1 MTLQTD
7 LQEAVARV
15 QNDSQVL
22 HNIVHGDNQ
31 TLVPTE
37 GGDVKSVA
45 KAIKDIEDTIQ
56 QGLSDLG
63 AAGEQLAEAVADAE
77 DFRDQATEAAQ
88 TAQTLANA
96 LNLPTDLAGKA
107 GRLLAV
113 KEDESGYE
121 PIESKGVFY
130 GLRKDGAKLQAVS
143 GDGTFVA
150 KEFPVWFITL
160 PGVDFSIGP
169 DGHLLINI

>member
-22 HNIVHGDNQ
+22 HSIVHGDNQ

-77 DFRDQATEAAQ
+77 EFRDQATEAAQ
-88 TAQTLANA
+88 TAETLANA
-96 LNLPTDLAGKA
+96 LNLPTDLTGKA
-107 GRLLAV
+107 GMLLAV